1 MKIGIIG
8 NGNHSKRIQKIL
20 KKKGLSFLIYKP
32 KKPKYF
38 EKKDFE
44 DIKKCRII
52 FILSPNKTH
61 FDYIKSLYKNRYIFC
76 EKPPVTNKKDL
87 KLLNTINSG
96 KIYFNFNKR
105 FSNLS
110 SIIQKKT
117 KYKLGKII
125 YGSLITSH
133 GLAQK
138 KNYLKNWR
146 SNKSKSKKGVFEMVS
161 IHDVDLINYI
171 FDISKITNLNLTNTS
186 KKGSSID
193 TASCQLVLK
202 SGSIINIFSTYNSSY
217 NETVYLLFENGM
229 IIKNEEKLVVRGPTK
244 TFNKKGMFIKPP
256 IIFERNI
263 LAENDYKNSLEKS
276 VSYFLKHSVK
286 NTKFKKRDF
295 ITSIKSN
302 KIMLS

>member
-1 MKIGIIG
+1 
-8 NGNHSKRIQKIL
+8 
-20 KKKGLSFLIYKP
+20 
-32 KKPKYF
+32 
-38 EKKDFE
+38 
-44 DIKKCRII
+44 
-52 FILSPNKTH
+52 
-61 FDYIKSLYKNRYIFC
+61 
-76 EKPPVTNKKDL
+76 
-87 KLLNTINSG
+87 
-96 KIYFNFNKR
+96 
-105 FSNLS
+105 
-110 SIIQKKT
+110 
-117 KYKLGKII
+117 
-125 YGSLITSH
+125 
-133 GLAQK
+133 
-138 KNYLKNWR
+138 
-146 SNKSKSKKGVFEMVS
+146 MVS

-171 FDISKITNLNLTNTS
+171 FDISKITSLNLTNTS

-276 VSYFLKHSVK
+276 VSYFLKHSNK
-286 NTKFKKRDF
+286 NIKFKKRDF

>member
-20 KKKGLSFLIYKP
+20 KKKKLSFFIYKP

-38 EKKDFE
+38 EKEDFE
-44 DIKKCRII
+44 NIKKCKII

-61 FDYIKSLYKNRYIFC
+61 FHYIKSLYKNCYIFC
-76 EKPPVTNKKDL
+76 EKPPVTNKNDL
-87 KLLNTINSG
+87 KLLSRINNG

-110 SIIQKKT
+110 TIIQKKS

-138 KNYLKNWR
+138 KGYLTNWR

-171 FDISKITNLNLTNTS
+171 FDISRINNLNLSNTS
-186 KKGSSID
+186 KKGSSMD
-193 TASCQLVLK
+193 TASCQLTLK
-202 SGSIINIFSTYNSSY
+202 SGSIINVFSTYNSSY
-217 NETVYLLFENGM
+217 NETIYLLFENGM
-229 IIKNEEKLVVRGPTK
+229 IIKNEKKIVVRGPTK

-256 IIFERNI
+256 VIFEKNI
-263 LAENDYKNSLEKS
+263 LAENDYKDSLEKS
-276 VSYFLKHSVK
+276 VNYFLKHSKK
-286 NTKFKKRDF
+286 NTKFKKKDF
-295 ITSIKSN
+295 MSSIKSN

>member
-44 DIKKCRII
+44 DIKKCKII

-61 FDYIKSLYKNRYIFC
+61 FNYIKSLYKNRYIFC

-110 SIIQKKT
+110 SIIQKKSN
-117 KYKLGKII
+117 YKLGKII

-138 KNYLKNWR
+138 KNYLTNWR

-171 FDISKITNLNLTNTS
+171 FDISKITSLNLTNTS

-263 LAENDYKNSLEKS
+263 LAEHDYKNSLEKS
-276 VSYFLKHSVK
+276 VSYFLMHSNK